1 MDSNR
6 FPLQNA
12 IKKILDNPST
22 RPVLPGLKDR
32 SSSPLGLK
40 DNLSSSSDLK
50 FNDALY
56 SKAYWGA
63 FKKDKPSADG
73 KTTQYSAR
81 LYGANK
87 EGWEEACEHAPAV
100 IRGQYFPK
108 PTRCKKI
115 TFLGIGIEMW
125 GEFDVKKENL
135 GNPTWGEFKE
145 ENCTWYGSKQYSAQ
159 LLDIKGSWEEACNN
173 ASAVIKGQWFDRPT
187 RIVKST
193 LGLSGIR
200 GQFDVEDDSC
210 GSLTKLVEKIND
222 LIAKGKGKKKVS
234 RRDLNIGKQKIH
246 LDLGGE
252 GYHEIDGV
260 VSGFRTAINLN
271 DQKNDSQYPKIEI
284 PHLVL
289 VNYYSEFYP
298 FADGFADYITMQG
311 APLTEHNANEIARML
326 RKGGKVG
333 LWIDNDYYQNR
344 IKDLAS
350 KLKSKPKEVNKYED
364 EFGGKSGGYNI
375 KVLIEDGR
383 PPDHDEF

>member
-22 RPVLPGLKDR
+22 RPALPGLKDS
-32 SSSPLGLK
+32 SSSPLGLT
-40 DNLSSSSDLK
+40 NGLSSSSDLK
-50 FNDALY
+50 FYYVLY
-56 SKAYWGA
+56 SKARWGA

-81 LYGANK
+81 LWDI
-87 EGWEEACEHAPAV
+87 EGSWEDACEKAPAV
-100 IRGQYFPK
+100 IRGQYFPR
-108 PTRCKKI
+108 PTRCRKRR
-115 TFLGIGIEMW
+115 FIGIPRAMW

-135 GNPTWGEFKE
+135 DKPIWGEFKADKE
-145 ENCTWYGSKQYSAQ
+145 DKKDICTWYGSKQYSAQ
-159 LLDIKGSWEEACNN
+159 LLEIKGSWEEACNN

-200 GQFDVEDDSC
+200 GEFDVEDDSC
-210 GSLTKLVEKIND
+210 GSLTDLVAKINK
-222 LIAKGKGKKKVS
+222 LIAKGNKKVS
-234 RRDLNIGKQKIH
+234 RRDLNLGKQKIH

-252 GYHEIDGV
+252 GYHKGYSV

-271 DQKNDSQYPKIEI
+271 DQKNDSQYKNLKI

-289 VNYYSEFYP
+289 VDYSKPYP

-311 APLTEHNANEIARML
+311 APLTPHNVVEIVRML

-333 LWIDNDYYQNR
+333 LWIDQELYQKE
-344 IKDLAS
+344 IKNLAS
-350 KLKSKPKEVNKYED
+350 KLKSKHKEVNKYEE
-364 EFGGKSGGYNI
+364 EFGGKAGNPKI
-375 KVLIEDGR
+375 LIEDGR
-383 PPDHDEF
+383 PPA